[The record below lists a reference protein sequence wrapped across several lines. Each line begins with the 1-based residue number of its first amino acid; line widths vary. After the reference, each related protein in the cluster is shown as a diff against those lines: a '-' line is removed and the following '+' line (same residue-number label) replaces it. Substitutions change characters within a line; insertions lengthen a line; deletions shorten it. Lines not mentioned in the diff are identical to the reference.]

1 MSESEIMSVLVYFHL
16 GTFSNFKHYYL
27 FFIRQ
32 HLAGNFLEALS
43 YNRFIELM
51 PHVFIGLCSFDRCSG
66 TTFVDSTMIPVC
78 ENLRRYAN
86 KVFAGVA
93 ADEREWW
100 DGDTASNCITSAT
113 TGAKSWPSTL
123 QWPTSNRDRRVWSVL
138 SKNLFGKKFADRGY
152 IFKGIFEE
160 MFDNGVHMSTDWSQ
174 TWKIGSC

>member
-93 ADEREWW
+93 ADERE
-100 DGDTASNCITSAT
+100 
-113 TGAKSWPSTL
+113 
-123 QWPTSNRDRRVWSVL
+123 
-138 SKNLFGKKFADRGY
+138 
-152 IFKGIFEE
+152 
-160 MFDNGVHMSTDWSQ
+160 
-174 TWKIGSC
+174 